1 MSKQRRKAIKVN
13 GKVQMTSGDEQEN
26 FLLNLARQLRRQ
38 GHDADVVDV
47 YRIEAVEE
55 ATDE

>member
-13 GKVQMTSGDEQEN
+13 GKVQMTGGDEN

-47 YRIEAVEE
+47 YRIETVEE
-55 ATDE
+55 VTDE